1 MLKSNY
7 FGETKTHYKLYK
19 CGKNWA
25 VMGISL
31 FSLGL
36 GMLVTSRPVSA
47 DVTATST
54 SSSAVKANATSASS
68 SSAVKA
74 DATSASSSSAVKA
87 DATSASSNATKADAI
102 SASSSSAVKADATS
116 ASSSSVAK
124 ADATS
129 ASSSSTANSDAT
141 SANSSNAAKADTTS
155 ASSSSA
161 AKADATSS
169 SSSSAVKAD
178 IISKNDNSVTAKK
191 ASAILDSESDTLPAV
206 NLKTNL
212 NGTKSQNDS
221 VSFSYSF
228 DTTNERV
235 IHKGD
240 TVKLNV
246 PSEGLDYS
254 TLQLSDG
261 SNYFSLSYS
270 AEDNV
275 ITLTA
280 TQDILYEGSVGATIV
295 GNPTK
300 NDSNTN
306 KTGTYNVS
314 SSYSSS
320 LGSTEEIPGDY
331 MTLSVY
337 NGTGFTASFGPHIVG
352 VKDANYATS
361 VGYNNNYS
369 GASNGN
375 AMYVYNQN
383 AMIVAGY
390 LWNYEGTYSN
400 VVWKVR
406 TSGYQIDQQS
416 LRTYLGS
423 KDETNSVTV
432 TWDSDGEGFSIQLP
446 GNYSPWGDQWSLRY
460 VIKTNSNSDV
470 VKGETSVTGID
481 NSTNSAI
488 VEDLSNHI
496 SLNSSTTFEY
506 YPTTNGKFAPYI
518 SASDKTIYTT
528 QNLSNNDLLG
538 VAKATDQVDGDISNK
553 IAISSYGGFKVGET
567 NSAGSY
573 TITYSVT
580 NSSGNTSTTT
590 AIVTVLNDQ
599 TGIDT
604 KDSTL
609 VAGPNTT
616 WSAGDN
622 FVSATDADGKAL
634 SLTDLKVSGSVDPTK
649 AGRYEVTYSYT
660 DAA

>member
-1 MLKSNY
+1 MASSASSSAASN
-7 FGETKTHYKLYK
+7 
-19 CGKNWA
+19 
-25 VMGISL
+25 
-31 FSLGL
+31 
-36 GMLVTSRPVSA
+36 VSSSA
-47 DVTATST
+47 ASNASSSAASST
-54 SSSAVKANATSASS
+54 SSSAAPSK
-68 SSAVKA
+68 K
-74 DATSASSSSAVKA
+74 
-87 DATSASSNATKADAI
+87 I
-102 SASSSSAVKADATS
+102 SKNLSK
-116 ASSSSVAK
+116 SSSVF
-124 ADATS
+124 T
-129 ASSSSTANSDAT
+129 
-141 SANSSNAAKADTTS
+141 
-155 ASSSSA
+155 
-161 AKADATSS
+161 
-169 SSSSAVKAD
+169 
-178 IISKNDNSVTAKK
+178 
-191 ASAILDSESDTLPAV
+191 SESDELPSV
-206 NLKTNL
+206 DLKTNL
-212 NGTKSQNDS
+212 NDTKSQNDS

-280 TQDILYEGSVGATIV
+280 TKDILYEGSVGATIV

-306 KTGTYNVS
+306 KTGTYSFS
-314 SSYSSS
+314 SSYISS

-390 LWNYEGTYSN
+390 LWNYKGTYSN

-460 VIKTNSNSDV
+460 VVKTNSNSDV

-481 NSTNSAI
+481 NSTNSVM
-488 VEDLSNHI
+488 VEDPSNNI

-506 YPTTNGKFAPYI
+506 YPTSNGKFAPYI
-518 SASDKTIYTT
+518 YSSDKTIYSS
-528 QNLSNNDLLG
+528 QKLSNDDLLQL
-538 VAKATDQVDGDISNK
+538 VKATDQVDGDISNK
-553 IAISSYGGFKVGET
+553 AVISNYGGFKVGENNT
-567 NSAGSY
+567 SGSY

-590 AIVTVLNDQ
+590 SAINVVNDQ
-599 TGIDT
+599 TSINT

-616 WSAGDN
+616 WSAADN

-634 SLTDLKVSGSVDPTK
+634 SLSDLKVSGSVDPTK
-649 AGRYEVTYSYT
+649 AGSYDVTYSYT
-660 DAA
+660 DAAGNAVTKTATITVIVKSDPVKPDKPISPVKPNKPGQPVNPVKPNKPSQPAKPVSPVTRDQTNQSNKSDKTAKSDYPTISSQVTSAKSGRTSQKSTTYNELPQTDESVKNIVSLGGLLLLVMSSLGAFLVGKKRRNQH